1 MVTRGYSWLLVVTR
15 GYSFKN
21 AEIFRCVRGYSCIY
35 VSQHVSSYFL
45 TF

>member
-1 MVTRGYSWLLVVTR
+1 MVTR

-21 AEIFRCVRGYSCIY
+21 AEIFRCVPGYSCIY
-35 VSQHVSSYFL
+35 VSEHVPHYFL